1 LNPGS
6 GGEIPQTGTRQNAL
20 WGRRGDSRGNALW
33 GRKNESRSNALWG
46 RAGKRNALL
55 LGVAALLVLP
65 VGANA
70 AGGQGSSTSFVS
82 TDVLKKANE
91 NPNGKLRVII
101 QSTGGV
107 AGAANAFL
115 KANAGDPSGTLTRKF
130 DFIGGVA
137 AEINAKKIAQL
148 EQIPGL
154 TVTLDAPV
162 KLSGSVAYSSNQV
175 WPYES
180 GNAHL
185 WGTPGQA
192 AANQPTI
199 AIVDSGLQPGRIDFG
214 TRAYPQVNLSSL
226 TPNALGDDRGHG
238 TFVAGIAAG
247 EAPGYAG
254 ADPAARI
261 LPIRVMDQNG
271 MAKTSDV
278 IAACNWILQNKAA
291 YNIRVANFSLHSSAK
306 NHFYNDPLDQA
317 VEKLW
322 FNGIFV
328 VAAAGNYGTGNGPSG
343 VWYAP
348 GNDPFVLTVGAAD
361 LGGTVGVGN
370 DQAAPFSAY
379 GYTEDGFSKP
389 EIGAAGRYMIGPVPA
404 TSTLVA
410 QKLANVTAPGYL
422 ELSGTSFAAPVVAG
436 SAAQLLAEHPTWTPD
451 QLKGALMLTAK
462 PAPNAAPGSVGVGE
476 VNVGKADTL
485 KTPPNANAAIDRFL
499 VSDPLQGTVFAAA
512 SWNATVQAN
521 ASWATAS
528 WGDASW
534 STASW
539 SAASWGDASW
549 SAASWGDASWGDS
562 TSATADSAQEDAA
575 EGDASAPAYTVTPT
589 DVQDVSNDP
598 YLAPPS
604 SP

>member
-1 LNPGS
+1 MHPGS
-6 GGEIPQTGTRQNAL
+6 GGEIQPTGNRQNAL
-20 WGRRGDSRGNALW
+20 WGRRS
-33 GRKNESRSNALWG
+33 ESRSNALWG
-46 RAGKRNALL
+46 RAGKRYALL
-55 LGVAALLVLP
+55 LSAAALLVVPL
-65 VGANA
+65 GANA
-70 AGGQGSSTSFVS
+70 DGGQGSSKSFIS
-82 TDVLKKANE
+82 ADVLKKVKAD
-91 NPNGKLRVII
+91 PSAKIRVII
-101 QSTGGV
+101 QSTDGV
-107 AGAANAFL
+107 SGAANAFL
-115 KANAGDPSGTLTRKF
+115 KADASDPSDPGSVSRKF
-130 DFIGGVA
+130 DFIGSVA
-137 AEINAKKIAQL
+137 AEIKAKKIAQL
-148 EQIPGL
+148 ADIPGI

-162 KLSGSVAYSSNQV
+162 KLSGAVSYTSNQT

-185 WGTPGQA
+185 WGTPSQA
-192 AANQPTI
+192 PANQPTI
-199 AIVDSGLQPGRIDFG
+199 AIVDSGLQPGRLDFG

-254 ADPAARI
+254 ADPAAKI

-271 MAKTSDV
+271 MAMTSDV
-278 IAACNWILQNKAA
+278 IAACNWILQNKTT
-291 YNIRVANFSLHSSAK
+291 YNIRIANFSLHSSAK
-306 NHFYNDPLDQA
+306 NHFYNDPLDKA

-348 GNDPFVLTVGAAD
+348 GNDPFVMTVGAVD

-370 DQAAPFSAY
+370 DQGAPFSAY

-389 EIGAAGRYMIGPVPA
+389 EIGADGRYMIGPVPP

-410 QKLANVTAPGYL
+410 QKPANVTAPGYI

-436 SAAQLLAEHPTWTPD
+436 SAAQLLADHPTWTPD
-451 QLKGALMLTAK
+451 QLKGAFMLTAK
-462 PAPNAAPGSVGVGE
+462 PAPNAAKGSVGVGE

-485 KTPPNANAAIDRFL
+485 SAPPNANTAIDKFL
-499 VSDPLQGTVFAAA
+499 VKDPIQGTIFGAA
-512 SWNATVQAN
+512 SWNSTVQAT
-521 ASWATAS
+521 ASWSAAS

-534 STASW
+534 ANASW

-549 SAASWGDASWGDS
+549 SAASWGDASWVDS

-575 EGDASAPAYTVTPT
+575 EGDASAPAYTLSTT
-589 DVQDVSNDP
+589 DAQAVANDP
-598 YLAPPS
+598 YLAVPS
-604 SP
+604 TP